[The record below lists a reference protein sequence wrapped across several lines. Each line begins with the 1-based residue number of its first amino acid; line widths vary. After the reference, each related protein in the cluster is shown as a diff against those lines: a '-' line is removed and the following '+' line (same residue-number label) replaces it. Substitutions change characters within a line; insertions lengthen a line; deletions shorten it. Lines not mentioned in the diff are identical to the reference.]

1 MRFGVLVPEPGSRK
15 GYIGFKVWGFR
26 VPMIEL
32 LARRMKEYIAK
43 TGMIFAYSLLTTN
56 NMMLRIV

>member
-1 MRFGVLVPEPGSRK
+1 
-15 GYIGFKVWGFR
+15 
-26 VPMIEL
+26 MIEL

-43 TGMIFAYSLLTTN
+43 IGIIFAYSLLTTN